1 MNNKEILVFIPAYN
15 EENNLKKVLE
25 DLVSNNYSILVVD
38 DGSTDA
44 TFNIATKMSV
54 EVIRHSH
61 NKGYEKALS
70 SGLSYAI
77 KNDYSF
83 AISFDA
89 DGQMFADDI
98 KKLINLA
105 KERDA
110 DIVVGK
116 RQIKNRIFEYFV
128 GALTRFYFSISDPL
142 CGLKLYKISTIARL
156 LPFDTKNLAGTEL
169 LIKALQRRGFNIL
182 EMKIDI
188 KKRIDKAKFGNFLTG
203 EIKILRVFFIIVF
216 LILTSGYEKK

>member
-15 EENNLKKVLE
+15 EENSLREVLE
-25 DLVSNNYSILVVD
+25 DLLSHNYSILVID
-38 DGSTDA
+38 DGSTDE
-44 TFNIATKMSV
+44 TFNIVSKMPV
-54 EVIRHSH
+54 EVIKHSQ

-70 SGLSYAI
+70 SGLSYAVEH
-77 KNDYSF
+77 DYNF

-89 DGQMFADDI
+89 DGQMYADDI
-98 KKLINLA
+98 EKFFFLA

-116 RQIKNRIFEYFV
+116 RKIKNRFFEYFV
-128 GALTRFYFSISDPL
+128 GALTRFYYSISDPL
-142 CGLKLYKISTIARL
+142 CGLKLYKISSIAGL

-169 LIKALQRRGFNIL
+169 LIKALQRKSFRIL

-188 KKRIDKAKFGNFLTG
+188 KRRLGRAKFGNFLTG
-203 EIKILRVFFIIVF
+203 EIRILRVFFIIIF
-216 LILTSGYEKK
+216 LIFTSKYEKE

>member
-25 DLVSNNYSILVVD
+25 DLLSYRYSILVID
-38 DGSTDA
+38 DGSIDD
-44 TFNIATKMSV
+44 TFNIVSEMPVA
-54 EVIRHSH
+54 VIRHSQ

-70 SGLSYAI
+70 SGLNYAFE
-77 KNDYSF
+77 NNYNY

-89 DGQMFADDI
+89 DGQMYAEDI
-98 KKLINLA
+98 EKFFILA

-116 RQIKNRIFEYFV
+116 RKIKNRFFEHFV
-128 GALTRFYFSISDPL
+128 GALTRFYYSVSDPL
-142 CGLKLYKISTIARL
+142 CGLKLYKISSTARL

-169 LIKALQRRGFNIL
+169 LIKALQRKTFRIL

-188 KKRIDKAKFGNFLTG
+188 KRRLGKAKFGNFLTG
-203 EIKILRVFFIIVF
+203 EIRILRVFFIIIF
-216 LILTSGYEKK
+216 LILTSKYEKE